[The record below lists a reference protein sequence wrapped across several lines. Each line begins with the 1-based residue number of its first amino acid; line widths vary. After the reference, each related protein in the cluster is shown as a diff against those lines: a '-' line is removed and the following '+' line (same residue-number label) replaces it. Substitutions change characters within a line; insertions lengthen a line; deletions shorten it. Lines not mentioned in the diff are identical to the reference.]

1 MGFGSSQS
9 QYWPC
14 WDRRLRHRSPW
25 PTTNSIENSLSP
37 NICNCFLQL
46 APPLLFL
53 ANKIEKEKKKEERE
67 RKGGE
72 KSRPKRDRTRQ
83 SISRWSNKSKDRLLT
98 TVFKSTERKK
108 TQRESLSDLLRYPAI
123 MDFRYFLLDSKRKL
137 LLLPSTSHTVEWMN
151 LELLTVWQ
159 RVTYT
164 ASSWVKVW
172 NESTR
177 YPVHDWNKTWGKK
190 MMKRILSSHDRES
203 KEIWKIE
210 TGSGPICRF
219 LEQRESFR
227 YPTDSL

>member
-37 NICNCFLQL
+37 NICHCFLQL
-46 APPLLFL
+46 VPLYSWRIKL
-53 ANKIEKEKKKEERE
+53 KREKREERE

-72 KSRPKRDRTRQ
+72 KSRPKHDRTRQ

-98 TVFKSTERKK
+98 TVFKSTEKK
-108 TQRESLSDLLRYPAI
+108 NATRVSLGFITLPCHYGFSIFPA
-123 MDFRYFLLDSKRKL
+123 RQEKTTPS
-137 LLLPSTSHTVEWMN
+137 PSTSHTIEWMN

-164 ASSWVKVW
+164 ASSWVRVW
-172 NESTR
+172 KESTQ
-177 YPVHDWNKTWGKK
+177 YP
-190 MMKRILSSHDRES
+190 
-203 KEIWKIE
+203 
-210 TGSGPICRF
+210 RF
-219 LEQRESFR
+219 K
-227 YPTDSL
+227 